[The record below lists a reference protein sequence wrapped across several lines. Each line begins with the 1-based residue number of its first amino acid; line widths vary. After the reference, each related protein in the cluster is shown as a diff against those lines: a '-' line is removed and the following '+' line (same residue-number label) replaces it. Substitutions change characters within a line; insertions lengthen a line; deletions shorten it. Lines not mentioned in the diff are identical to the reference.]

1 MTHELPPR
9 VALARRTPD
18 AAEDDG
24 GIDPG
29 LAAALVEAIVDYP
42 SFATAC
48 AACGVTSRS
57 VKSMLQRGI
66 QAGAPRSLRRFT
78 LEFAQ
83 ADAMAA
89 RDTKHQALLELRSGR
104 TASAKLLF
112 DLMAKRWPME
122 TDNDVMA
129 ILSGGK
135 RADSLRSRLERPS
148 AMLVAMFKTVLAE
161 PNEVWSS
168 LLHACGWVR
177 QLAAPAPDET
187 EELPDEEE
195 LDEEEDPESPDEEP
209 DE

>member
-1 MTHELPPR
+1 MPDELPPR

-18 AAEDDG
+18 PAVDDG
-24 GIDPG
+24 GGISDT
-29 LAAALVEAIVDYP
+29 LAAALIEAIVDYP

-66 QAGAPRSLRRFT
+66 QTGAPRSLRRFT

-89 RDTKHQALLELRSGR
+89 RDTKHQALRELAMGR

-112 DLMAKRWPME
+112 ELMAKRWPLE

-148 AMLVAMFKTVLAE
+148 AMLVAMFRTVLAN
-161 PNEVWSS
+161 PNETWTS
-168 LLHACGWVR
+168 LLAACGWVR
-177 QLAAPAPDET
+177 GLPAPVAEV
-187 EELPDEEE
+187 
-195 LDEEEDPESPDEEP
+195 EEDAGEEFEDDQEQDEEP
-209 DE
+209 EE